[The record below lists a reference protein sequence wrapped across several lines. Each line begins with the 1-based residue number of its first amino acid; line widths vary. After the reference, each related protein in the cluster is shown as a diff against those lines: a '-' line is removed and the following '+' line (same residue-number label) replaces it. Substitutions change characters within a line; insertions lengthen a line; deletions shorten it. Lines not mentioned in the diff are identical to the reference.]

1 MKPGMMMK
9 NTHNPRASR
18 ITLMLLMAGLFPAGV
33 LAAWSNPGQDFS
45 GELTLDGEVTSVR
58 NPWAWQVDKSA
69 AGIQVKAT
77 TRQAR
82 DGDLV
87 WQGLMTARPLLL
99 GKTVLTTPAGR
110 EGLAPVVSLG
120 GGQPDFTLTP
130 EGDGVLQVKVPVFTP
145 EATDRVTGSLQ
156 FRVETAALI
165 RYVVNGNPVYA
176 GVHNDLAGNGLPGK
190 GQEMTAGRTAQSLC
204 GMFAGEG
211 PVWLCGPSVSV
222 SEVVPLSR
230 FTDNRLRQ
238 VEGVYG
244 AQVVGGS
251 GTLRISGSS
260 IPASWKATLPVRI
273 EYR

>member
-1 MKPGMMMK
+1 MKLRMMTK
-9 NTHNPRASR
+9 TKHSQWAPRV
-18 ITLMLLMAGLFPAGV
+18 TLMLLMAGLFPAGV

-58 NPWAWQVDKSA
+58 NPWTWQVDKSA
-69 AGIQVKAT
+69 PGIQVKAT
-77 TRQAR
+77 ARQAR
-82 DGDLV
+82 DGGQV
-87 WQGLMTARPLLL
+87 WQGLMTDRPLLL
-99 GKTVLTTPAGR
+99 GKTLLTTPAGR

-120 GGQPDFTLTP
+120 GGRTDVVLTP
-130 EGDGVLQVKVPVFTP
+130 EGDGMLQVNVPVHTP
-145 EATDRVTGSLQ
+145 DAPDRVTGSLQ

-165 RYVVNGNPVYA
+165 RYVVNGSPVYA
-176 GVHNDLAGNGLPGK
+176 GMHNDLAGNGLPGK
-190 GQEMTAGRTAQSLC
+190 GQEMATGRTAQALC

-211 PVWLCGPSVSV
+211 PAWLCSPPVSV
-222 SEVVPLSR
+222 KEAVPLSR
-230 FTDNRLRQ
+230 FTDNTLRQ

>member
-1 MKPGMMMK
+1 MKRRMMIK
-9 NTHNPRASR
+9 SKCSPRVPR
-18 ITLMLLMAGLFPAGV
+18 VTMMLLMASLFPAGV
-33 LAAWSNPGQDFS
+33 LAAWSNPGQDFT

-69 AGIQVKAT
+69 TGIQVKAT

-82 DGDLV
+82 DGDLI
-87 WQGLMTARPLLL
+87 WQGLMKDRPLLL

-120 GGQPDFTLTP
+120 GGQADFSLTP
-130 EGDGVLQVKVPVFTP
+130 EGDGILQVKVPVFAP

-165 RYVVNGNPVYA
+165 RYVVNGSPVYA
-176 GVHNDLAGNGLPGK
+176 GMHNDLAGNGLPGK
-190 GQEMTAGRTAQSLC
+190 GLAMTAGRTAQTLC

-211 PVWLCGPSVSV
+211 PAWLCAPSVSV
-222 SEVVPLSR
+222 REVVPLSR
-230 FTDNRLRQ
+230 FTDNSLRQ
-238 VEGVYG
+238 VEGAYG

-251 GTLRISGSS
+251 GTLRINGSS

>member
-1 MKPGMMMK
+1 MTFRMMMK
-9 NTHNPRASR
+9 NTRSPRAPR
-18 ITLMLLMAGLFPAGV
+18 VTLILLLASLFPAGV

-69 AGIQVKAT
+69 TGIQVKAT

-82 DGDLV
+82 DGGLV
-87 WQGLMTARPLLL
+87 WQGLMTDRPLLL

-120 GGQPDFTLTP
+120 GGQPDFVLTP
-130 EGDGVLQVKVPVFTP
+130 EGDGILQVKVPVFAS
-145 EATDRVTGSLQ
+145 EVTDSVAGSLQ

-165 RYVVNGNPVYA
+165 RYVVKGGPVYA

-190 GQEMTAGRTAQSLC
+190 GQAMAAGRTAQTLC

-211 PVWLCGPSVSV
+211 PAWLCAPSVPVRDEV
-222 SEVVPLSR
+222 SLSR
-230 FTDNRLRQ
+230 FTDNSLRQ

-251 GTLRISGSS
+251 GTLRLSGSS

>member
-1 MKPGMMMK
+1 MKSGMMK
-9 NTHNPRASR
+9 SKYRPRASR
-18 ITLMLLMAGLFPAGV
+18 ITLMLLMVSLFPASV
-33 LAAWSNPGQDFS
+33 LAAWSNAGQDFS

-58 NPWAWQVDKSA
+58 NPWTWQVDKSVT
-69 AGIQVKAT
+69 GIQVKAT

-82 DGDLV
+82 DGGLV
-87 WQGLMTARPLLL
+87 WQGLMTDRPLLL

-120 GGQPDFTLTP
+120 GGQTDFSLTP
-130 EGDGVLQVKVPVFTP
+130 EGDGVLQVRVPVYAP

-165 RYVVNGNPVYA
+165 RYVVNGSPVYA

-190 GQEMTAGRTAQSLC
+190 GQEMATGRTAQTLC

-211 PVWLCGPSVSV
+211 PVWLCAPSVPV
-222 SEVVPLSR
+222 RDLVPLSR
-230 FTDNRLRQ
+230 FTDNSLRQ